1 MLPPQAPAHKRRPLC
16 GGETSQFRALTCA
29 ARRSLSHMNQLLM
42 AAGIEHW
49 KPVLSMLLIP
59 PVPFLLLALAGA
71 LAWRRSRRRGGGA
84 MLLGLALTWASL
96 TVGAGEWLHRVGM
109 PEYPAFSREQIAQL
123 RTDVASGR
131 RVAIV
136 ALGAGRERL
145 APEYGLPSLRPLTM
159 ERLRYAIWL
168 SRQTGAPLG
177 YTGGV
182 GHAAV
187 PGPSEAE
194 VARRITQEEFGLTLR
209 WAEDRSRDTRENGRF
224 TVPMLQRDGIDKLV
238 LVTHDLHMPRALR
251 AFREAAAAQ
260 GIPLEVVPAPAGISS
275 LSDDRFTRWFPSSEG
290 QLLHWYF
297 WHEKLGWWAGA

>member
-1 MLPPQAPAHKRRPLC
+1 
-16 GGETSQFRALTCA
+16 
-29 ARRSLSHMNQLLM
+29 MNQLLV

-59 PVPFLLLALAGA
+59 PVPFLLLALLGA
-71 LAWRRSRRRGGGA
+71 LAWRRSRRRGGAA
-84 MLLGLALTWASL
+84 MLLGLVLTWASL

-109 PEYPAFSREQIAQL
+109 PEYPAFSAAQIEQL
-123 RTDVASGR
+123 RTEAASGR
-131 RVAIV
+131 KVAIV

-177 YTGGV
+177 YTGGI

-194 VARRITQEEFGLTLR
+194 VARRIAQQEFGLGLR
-209 WAEDRSRDTRENGRF
+209 WAEDRSRDTRENGRL
-224 TVPMLQRDGIDKLV
+224 TVPLLQRDGVEKVV
-238 LVTHDLHMPRALR
+238 LVTHDLHMSRALR

-260 GIPLEVVPAPAGISS
+260 GATLEVVPAPAGISS
-275 LSDDRFTRWFPSSEG
+275 LSDDRFTRWFPSPEG